1 MKNKKLSVKEWCDQ
15 QVAEG
20 KELTLRWEGG
30 GDSGWVYFELDGSQV
45 ENEYTE
51 KLVDYCYDVLD
62 YGSWAGEFDA
72 TGEATYNPVTGC
84 FEGTDYYRESE
95 SVDVNINTV
104 LTIPKELWFERLEI
118 EIDQYDEGSST
129 EPHVLFVVNNGFTIE
144 DHESTADKI
153 SEELASNI
161 EEAVDKVLSYDDIR
175 GIWYNARFTK
185 EDFKKDK
192 DGNYLL
198 EIDSIEVGTYETDE
212 KEIVV
217 SIKDENEE
225 DETEG

>member
-72 TGEATYNPVTGC
+72 TGEATYNPVTG
-84 FEGTDYYRESE
+84 
-95 SVDVNINTV
+95 
-104 LTIPKELWFERLEI
+104 EI
-118 EIDQYDEGSST
+118 TLKNLVQFL
-129 EPHVLFVVNNGFTIE
+129 HF
-144 DHESTADKI
+144 
-153 SEELASNI
+153 
-161 EEAVDKVLSYDDIR
+161 SY
-175 GIWYNARFTK
+175 
-185 EDFKKDK
+185 
-192 DGNYLL
+192 
-198 EIDSIEVGTYETDE
+198 
-212 KEIVV
+212 
-217 SIKDENEE
+217 
-225 DETEG
+225 

>member
-1 MKNKKLSVKEWCDQ
+1 MSNKKLTVKQWCDQ

-20 KELTLRWEGG
+20 KELFIKWEGG
-30 GDSGWVYFELDGSQV
+30 NDSGYVYFEIDGETI

-51 KLVDYCYDVLD
+51 QLVNYCYDTLD
-62 YGSWAGEFDA
+62 YGSWAGDFDA
-72 TGEATYNPVTGC
+72 NGEAIYDPATGS
-84 FEGTDYYRESE
+84 FTGIDYYRESE
-95 SVDVNINTV
+95 RVDVKINTV

-144 DHESTADKI
+144 DHQSTADKI

-175 GIWYNARFTK
+175 GIWYNGRFTK

-217 SIKDENEE
+217 SINDKNEE